1 MKKLVSAVVILVLF
15 LSSLTYGLDT
25 TLLDMRNKV
34 FQEAQE
40 IKILFENSKDV
51 ILLNSLLDSC
61 IMLVNQ
67 LDAYFYMVGIFNE
80 MKKGDVTDASVDY
93 LMRWL
98 DTIKKTNDLNIKSLA
113 SVNAKTLE
121 NKSKVHLERLKGQ
134 FIELNQKIDVD
145 LKKISALKKSQKPKK
160 I

>member
-1 MKKLVSAVVILVLF
+1 MKKLVSAVVVLVLF
-15 LSSLTYGLDT
+15 LSGLAFCLETSLLDT
-25 TLLDMRNKV
+25 RNKI

-40 IKILFENSKDV
+40 IKSLFEKSKDV
-51 ILLNSLLDSC
+51 ILINSLWDSC

-67 LDAYFYMVGIFNE
+67 LDAYFYMVGIFNDI
-80 MKKGDVTDASVDY
+80 KKNDVTDSSVDY

-113 SVNAKTLE
+113 SVDVKKLE
-121 NKSKVHLERLKGQ
+121 NKSRVYVERLKGK
-134 FIELNQKIDVD
+134 FSELNQVIDVD
-145 LKKISALKKSQKPKK
+145 LKKISALKKPEKPKK